1 MKILF
6 TGHRGFLGR
15 ELIAPLS
22 SKFEVITF
30 DGNLLNSSQL
40 STFVAENSI
49 TRIIHAAAKVS
60 NRWDTDSS
68 NNLIENLKM
77 TMNIVNLRL
86 PMLTFCSGK
95 VYGYQDSI
103 DNVSEYS
110 ADKKYPEDYYGQGKY
125 IIRKLVEDN
134 SLVSLLRYFNVF
146 GLHED
151 KRKFIMAN
159 LTRYLNRQPMVIDQN
174 IVYDFFYVQDTLP
187 IILDWIQSRNI
198 PKEINLV
205 YQNKLYLY
213 DVCEII
219 NKLDNHKVEIVLP
232 KLNFGKNFTG
242 NGEELFKLGYPL
254 IGLEQGLKRVYN
266 DLSINH
272 ITND

>member
-6 TGHRGFLGR
+6 TGHKGFLGT
-15 ELIAPLS
+15 ELIPPLS
-22 SKFEVITF
+22 SRFQVITF
-30 DGNLLNSSQL
+30 EGNLLNYSQL

-60 NRWDTDSS
+60 NRWDTDTS

-77 TMNIVNLRL
+77 TMNIVNLGL
-86 PMLTFCSGK
+86 PTLTFCSGK

-103 DNVSEYS
+103 DNVAEHD
-110 ADKKYPEDYYGQGKY
+110 ADKKYPEDFYGQGKY

-134 SLVSLLRYFNVF
+134 TLISILRYFNVF

-151 KRKFIMAN
+151 KRKFVIAN
-159 LTRYLNRQPMVIDQN
+159 LTRYFNHQPMIVDQDM
-174 IVYDFFYVQDTLP
+174 IYDFFYVQDTLP
-187 IILDWIQSRNI
+187 IILDWIQGGNI

-213 DVCEII
+213 DICEMI
-219 NKLDNHKVEIVLP
+219 NKLHDHRVEIILSKP
-232 KLNFGKNFTG
+232 NLGKNFFG
-242 NGEELFKLGYPL
+242 NGDVLLKLEYPL
-254 IGLEQGLKRVYN
+254 VGLEQGLKRVYSE
-266 DLSINH
+266 LSIKHN
-272 ITND
+272 N